1 MRPATGVEK
10 RLQQAALAYPSAYED
25 NPWGERA
32 IKVRGSGKV
41 FVFMGRHDGRFSIT
55 TKLPVSGAAALSL
68 PFAKPT
74 GYGLGKSGWVSAG
87 FASDDDVPE
96 GLILEWIK
104 ESYVAVAPKKLS
116 KTLEG
121 GAPAPAKTK
130 APAKKKAAK
139 KAPAKT
145 KKKTAKKKAAKRS

>member
-1 MRPATGVEK
+1 V
-10 RLQQAALAYPSAYED
+10 AYPSAYED

-116 KTLEG
+116 KSLDG
-121 GAPAPAKTK
+121 GAAAPA
-130 APAKKKAAK
+130 KKAAK
-139 KAPAKT
+139 KKAT
-145 KKKTAKKKAAKRS
+145 KKKATKKKATKKKA

>member
-116 KTLEG
+116 KSLDG
-121 GAPAPAKTK
+121 GAASAPVKK
-130 APAKKKAAK
+130 KPVKKKAA
-139 KAPAKT
+139 
-145 KKKTAKKKAAKRS
+145 KKKTAKKKTAKKKKA